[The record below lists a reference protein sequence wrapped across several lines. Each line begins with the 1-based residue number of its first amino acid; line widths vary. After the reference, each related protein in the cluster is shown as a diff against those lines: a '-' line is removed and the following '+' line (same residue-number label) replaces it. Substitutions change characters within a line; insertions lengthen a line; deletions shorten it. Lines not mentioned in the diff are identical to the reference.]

1 MQLTPG
7 SPFGVYQIIEPLGR
21 GGMASVYKAYEPS
34 LDRYVALKVLPQ
46 EFLHEETFAARFQ
59 REAKVVAKL
68 EHPNIIPIFSFGI
81 EGGIPWMAMRLI
93 AGGSLSAFLK
103 KGSFGLERSVAVI
116 RAVADA
122 LTYAHAQG
130 VVHRDVKPQNI
141 LLDQEGRVYL
151 ADFGIAR
158 MLEGGAAITRT
169 GLVSGTPQYMA
180 PEQATGQTLDHRMDI
195 YALGIVAYEMFTGS
209 TPFSADTPVAVL
221 MKQVSSPI
229 PIPPKE
235 DVPEPLL
242 GPLIKSLA
250 KNPEERWQTAAALA
264 AAFEKG
270 LGSVT
275 TAVGVAGVAS
285 APTATMP
292 ARTPGPSP
300 QPPPPPPVQGTRTTR
315 VPSTVLPPRGGAAAP
330 PRRTG
335 SNALALWLVLGLGSL
350 VVAGAGLAFWL
361 WQRSPDQVD
370 PRMVVEAS
378 PSPAATPIEPVRPP
392 APVATPEAA
401 GATPYPSAVATPTPV
416 SATPLPPSATTT
428 LPRPT
433 RPTPEAHVASTP
445 TVTTVAAAAV
455 PTVEPTPVPVTTTLP
470 APPATTL
477 AAGHPFH
484 LLNKID
490 VGLQV
495 GPVTLTSAVFK
506 STRADELEVQLDF
519 MCQKGKDQ
527 MVTYELLVRDAAGAT
542 LLTVRGRKGVE
553 EKDKVS
559 AKSKEHVGPGFFDT
573 ARSFTVSFLSVP
585 D

>member
-7 SPFGVYQIIEPLGR
+7 STFGAYQIIEPLGR
-21 GGMASVYKAYEPS
+21 GGMASVFKAYEPS
-34 LDRYVALKVLPQ
+34 LDRYVALKVLPP

-81 EGGIPWMAMRLI
+81 EGGTPWMAMRLI
-93 AGGSLSAFLK
+93 AGGSLSAVLK

-250 KNPEERWQTAAALA
+250 KNPEERWQTAAAFA

-275 TAVGVAGVAS
+275 TAVGVAGVQS

-292 ARTPGPSP
+292 ARTQSLSP
-300 QPPPPPPVQGTRTTR
+300 QPPPPPVQGTRTTR
-315 VPSTVLPPRGGAAAP
+315 VPSTVLPPRGGGSAP

-335 SNALALWLVLGLGSL
+335 SSALALWLVLGLGGL
-350 VVAGAGLAFWL
+350 VVAGAAVAFWL
-361 WQRSPDQVD
+361 WQRSADQVD
-370 PRMVVEAS
+370 PRMVAS
-378 PSPAATPIEPVRPP
+378 VAPSPAATPTELVRTP
-392 APVATPEAA
+392 APVATPEGAA
-401 GATPYPSAVATPTPV
+401 ATPYPSAVATPTP
-416 SATPLPPSATTT
+416 PRQPPSPRAPRR
-428 LPRPT
+428 LCLGRLGPRPKPT
-433 RPTPEAHVASTP
+433 SRPRP
-445 TVTTVAAAAV
+445 
-455 PTVEPTPVPVTTTLP
+455 
-470 APPATTL
+470 
-477 AAGHPFH
+477 
-484 LLNKID
+484 
-490 VGLQV
+490 
-495 GPVTLTSAVFK
+495 
-506 STRADELEVQLDF
+506 
-519 MCQKGKDQ
+519 
-527 MVTYELLVRDAAGAT
+527 
-542 LLTVRGRKGVE
+542 
-553 EKDKVS
+553 
-559 AKSKEHVGPGFFDT
+559 
-573 ARSFTVSFLSVP
+573 
-585 D
+585 